1 MTEREREREIYLLV
15 YSSDGCNCQAWAK
28 SKPEA
33 KNFLQVSHLLVGV
46 QTLGLSS
53 AASPGTLIGNGLK
66 VEQPGHKAGPI
77 WDASIVVLLAMPQ
90 SWPHSFLSYEGAS
103 SSYRIL
109 LPGIKRMVLGGNW
122 LEMRGE
128 EDSRVLGLTNRNK
141 NEDTGKEHSMGP
153 GYEVLAKCCGLPK
166 RMIRHCLPKS
176 LKLLM

>member
-1 MTEREREREIYLLV
+1 
-15 YSSDGCNCQAWAK
+15 
-28 SKPEA
+28 
-33 KNFLQVSHLLVGV
+33 
-46 QTLGLSS
+46 
-53 AASPGTLIGNGLK
+53 
-66 VEQPGHKAGPI
+66 
-77 WDASIVVLLAMPQ
+77 
-90 SWPHSFLSYEGAS
+90 
-103 SSYRIL
+103 
-109 LPGIKRMVLGGNW
+109 MVLGGNW